1 MPLHQPAGNSD
12 IEDENDNTTGN
23 HSAPE
28 PAGAT
33 AGAKVNSDKLL
44 QKNKGQEE
52 EVQEKEWIT
61 SIILFNH

>member
-12 IEDENDNTTGN
+12 IEDENENTTGN

-28 PAGAT
+28 PAGGT
-33 AGAKVNSDKLL
+33 AGAKVNSDKLP

-52 EVQEKEWIT
+52 EVQEKEEVT
-61 SIILFNH
+61 SIILFTH